1 MWATLVAAA
10 AAAMASMWNNHQQS
24 IRMERAQQRARH
36 EKEAEIRMQMAQRM
50 SPDMPTYGMEAAQ
63 FNNQQ
68 ADQRDAF
75 NGQMD
80 DQKRQMYAQVL
91 PLAVSAFG
99 NNLAESN
106 PTAGAD
112 AKTGSMLDQW
122 RAQDDVDAP
131 WMKNDTSKWD
141 WS

>member
-1 MWATLVAAA
+1 
-10 AAAMASMWNNHQQS
+10 MANMWNSHQQS
-24 IRMERAQQRARH
+24 IRMERAQQRARR

-50 SPDMPTYGMEAAQ
+50 SPDMPTYGMQAAL

-68 ADQRDAF
+68 ADQREAF
-75 NGQMD
+75 NGQLD

-99 NNLAESN
+99 ENWTAGN